1 MVKGKEELSDIKGE
15 NTRVALSEPAS
26 PDKMSEVYSRICC
39 GSLLDIPE
47 LMRVKEAIGWQV
59 ELKPITNGFLDEF
72 AHSVK

>member
-1 MVKGKEELSDIKGE
+1 VVKGKEELSDIKGE

-47 LMRVKEAIGWQV
+47 LMRVKEAIG
-59 ELKPITNGFLDEF
+59 
-72 AHSVK
+72 